1 MVTTD
6 RQTLDIDTD
15 LLKFTPK
22 QMIATQAA
30 DTHKFTLFGGSRG
43 PGKSYWLR
51 WHPIR
56 KLLEY
61 AMNGHRGVRYGLFC
75 EDYPALKD
83 RQISK
88 ISVEFPEWLGTLK
101 ESKEHGLGY
110 HLADEYGGGILALR
124 NLDDPSKYQSAEFAG
139 IAVDEL
145 TKNPVTTFNLLRGSL
160 RWVGI
165 EKPSFI
171 AATNP
176 GGIGHGW
183 VKDYFID
190 KNFPP
195 ELRPL
200 ADEFAFVQ
208 ALPDDNPHLTASYWQ
223 DLETLPPDLAKA
235 WRYGDWG
242 VFAGQVFKEF
252 TIDRHVCKAH
262 DVPAEGTNYRGID
275 SGYTAPF
282 ACYWGRKEPDTGRIW
297 IYREAYRKELTDRQ
311 QAQLIL
317 DMTPPDEQVA
327 MSFGDPA
334 MWAQKNAGN
343 IVTDAAKEYS
353 QVGVPLTKADNNRI
367 NGVRKVHRLLA
378 NLPDGKPG
386 LIISE
391 ECPNLIRQLQNLA
404 ADRKN
409 PEDVDTGSE
418 DHAYDAL
425 RYLLTNVKDGTQ
437 TDRPKIVFSNPLRG
451 TGL

>member
-1 MVTTD
+1 MVAND
-6 RQTLDIDTD
+6 RPTLDIDTD

-22 QMIATQAA
+22 QMVATEAA
-30 DTHKFTLFGGSRG
+30 DSHKFTLFGGSRG

-51 WHPIR
+51 WYPIR

-61 AMNGHRGVRYGLFC
+61 AMHGHRGVRYGLFC

-88 ISVEFPEWLGTLK
+88 ISVEFPDWLGTLK
-101 ESKEHGLGY
+101 ESKEHGLAY

-145 TKNPVTTFNLLRGSL
+145 TKNPVETFNLLRGSL

-190 KNFPP
+190 KRYPP

-252 TIDRHVCKAH
+252 THDRHVCKRG
-262 DVPAEGTNYRGID
+262 DVPSEGVNFRGID
-275 SGYTAPF
+275 SGYTNPF
-282 ACYWGRKEPDTGRIW
+282 ACLWGRKEINNGRIW

-311 QAQLIL
+311 QAQLVM
-317 DMTPPDEQVA
+317 DMTPPDEQIA
-327 MSFGDPA
+327 MSFADPA
-334 MWAQKNAGN
+334 MWAQKNANN
-343 IVTDAAKEYS
+343 IVTDAAKEYG

-386 LIISE
+386 LMISE
-391 ECPNLIRQLQNLA
+391 DCPNLIRQLQNLA
-404 ADRKN
+404 TDDKN

-425 RYLLTNVKDGTQ
+425 RYLLTNIKDGTSENG
-437 TDRPKIVFSNPLRG
+437 PKIVFNNPLRG

>member
-1 MVTTD
+1 MVND
-6 RQTLDIDTD
+6 RPTLDIDTD

-22 QMIATQAA
+22 QMTATAEA

-51 WHPIR
+51 WYPVR
-56 KLLEY
+56 RLLKW
-61 AMNGHRGVRYGLFC
+61 ASMGIRGVRVGLFC

-88 ISVEFPEWLGTLK
+88 ISVEFPDWLGVLK
-101 ESKEHGLGY
+101 ESKEHGLAY
-110 HLADEYGGGILALR
+110 HLADEYGGGIMALR

-145 TKNPVTTFNLLRGSL
+145 TKNRVETFNILRGSL
-160 RWVGI
+160 RWSGINDPFFVG
-165 EKPSFI
+165 
-171 AATNP
+171 ATNP

-190 KNFPP
+190 KSYPP

-200 ADEFAFVQ
+200 ANEFAFIQ
-208 ALPDDNPHLTASYWQ
+208 ALPDDNPHLTKSYWT
-223 DLETLPPDLAKA
+223 DLETLPPQLAKA

-252 TIDRHVCKAH
+252 TNERHTCKTH
-262 DVPAEGTNYRGID
+262 DVPTEGTNYRGVD
-275 SGYTAPF
+275 SGYTNPF
-282 ACYWGRKEPDTGRIW
+282 CSLWGRKEMDTGRIW
-297 IYREAYRKELTDRQ
+297 VYREAYRRELTDRQ
-311 QAQLIL
+311 QAQLVK
-317 DMTPPDEQVA
+317 DMTPPDEQIA

-334 MWAQKNAGN
+334 MWAQKNANN

-353 QVGVPLTKADNNRI
+353 SVGVPLVKGDNNRI

-386 LIISE
+386 LIVSE
-391 ECPNLIRQLQNLA
+391 DCPNLIRQLQNLA
-404 ADRKN
+404 ADDKN
-409 PEDVDTGSE
+409 PEDVDTGNE

-425 RYLLTNVKDGTQ
+425 RYLLTNVKDNT
-437 TDRPKIVFSNPLRG
+437 TDRPKITFSNPLRG